1 MPATTDPY
9 TETGNLKNNL
19 NDYPE
24 FKKSRKDF
32 WDGVWQKFRNKVG
45 FGSYYH
51 KRLLQVYRHILP
63 VDSRVIELGCG
74 NGKLL
79 GQLHCKNK
87 VGVDFSFEAIE
98 LSKTNYSEC
107 LFIQADALDFR
118 HDKTYDYIIL
128 SDLINDLWD
137 IQIVF
142 ENIQSLC
149 HSRTRIILNF
159 YSKLWEGPLKLAQT
173 MGLIKPTLEQNWL
186 TRGDVRGL
194 LYLTGFEVI
203 NSWQEILLPVRIP
216 LFNGLINKF
225 LVKISFIRHLAL
237 TNFMIARPV
246 PEKFPLHKTILV
258 SVIVAARN
266 EAGHIKEIIER
277 VPQIG
282 LGTELIFVE
291 GNSTDNTYEVIE
303 NEINNYPEK
312 SIRLFKQPG
321 NGKGDAV
328 RKGFS
333 EAKGDILMIL
343 DADLTVPP
351 EKLPLFF
358 DALVSNK
365 GEFINGVRLVYPMDK
380 QAMRFFNLLGNKFF
394 SLIFSYLLGQRIRDT
409 LCGTKVLWKKDYHKI
424 SANRSYFGDFDPFGD
439 FDLIFGAA
447 KLNLKI
453 QDLPVRY
460 KERFYGTTNI
470 KRWKHGWILLRMV
483 LFAAKKLKYK

>member
-1 MPATTDPY
+1 M
-9 TETGNLKNNL
+9 
-19 NDYPE
+19 
-24 FKKSRKDF
+24 DF
-32 WDGVWQKFRNKVG
+32 WDGIWGKFRNKIG

-51 KRLLQVYRHILP
+51 KRLLQVYQHILLA
-63 VDSRVIELGCG
+63 DSSVIELGCG

-79 GQLHCKNK
+79 GKLHCKKK
-87 VGVDFSFEAIE
+87 VGVDFSYEAIE
-98 LSKTNYSEC
+98 LAKARYPEC
-107 LFIQADALDFR
+107 QFIRADALEFR
-118 HDKTYDYIIL
+118 HDETYDYIIL

-137 IQIVF
+137 IQMVF
-142 ENIQSLC
+142 ENVNPLC
-149 HSRTRIILNF
+149 HSRTRIIINY
-159 YSKLWEGPLKLAQT
+159 YSKLWEGPLKLVQAL
-173 MGLIKPTLEQNWL
+173 GLKKPLLEQNWL
-186 TRGDVRGL
+186 TSGDVRGL
-194 LYLTGFEVI
+194 LYLTEFEVI
-203 NSWQEILLPVRIP
+203 KTWQEILLPVRIP
-216 LFNGLINKF
+216 LLNGFINKF
-225 LVKISFIRHLAL
+225 LVKVALIRHIAL
-237 TNFMIARPV
+237 TNFVISRPA
-246 PEKFPLHKTILV
+246 PKKFPPRKTNLV

-291 GNSTDNTYEVIE
+291 GNSTDNTYDVIV
-303 NEINNYPEK
+303 NEINNHPDK
-312 SIRLFKQPG
+312 NIKLFKQPG
-321 NGKGDAV
+321 TGKGDAV

-333 EAKGDILMIL
+333 EANGDILMIL

-365 GEFINGVRLVYPMDK
+365 GEFINGVRLVYPMEK

-394 SLIFSYLLGQRIRDT
+394 SFIFTYLLGQLVRDT
-409 LCGTKVLWKKDYHKI
+409 LCGTKVLWKADYHKI
-424 SANRSYFGDFDPFGD
+424 SSNRSYFGDFDPFGD

>member
-1 MPATTDPY
+1 MQDTTNHSS
-9 TETGNLKNNL
+9 ETIKFKINL

-24 FKKSRKDF
+24 FKVLRMAF
-32 WDGVWQKFRNKVG
+32 WDGVWSKFGNKAG

-63 VDSRVIELGCG
+63 ADSSVIELGCG

-79 GQLHCKNK
+79 GKLQCKNK
-87 VGVDFSFEAIE
+87 VGVDFSSEAIE
-98 LSKTNYSEC
+98 LAKARYPEC
-107 LFIQADALDFR
+107 LFIHADALDFL

-128 SDLINDLWD
+128 SDLISDLWD

-142 ENIQSLC
+142 ENIKSLC
-149 HSRTRIILNF
+149 HSRTRIIINF
-159 YSKLWEGPLKLAQT
+159 YSKLWEGPLKLVQKL
-173 MGLIKPTLEQNWL
+173 GLKKPTLEQNWL
-186 TRGDVRGL
+186 TSGDVKGL
-194 LYLTGFEVI
+194 LYLTDFEVI
-203 NSWQEILLPVRIP
+203 KTWQEILLPVHI
-216 LFNGLINKF
+216 LLLNGFINKF
-225 LVKISFIRHLAL
+225 LVKISLIRHLAL
-237 TNFMIARPV
+237 TNFMIARPA
-246 PEKFPLHKTILV
+246 PEKFPLRKATLV

-282 LGTELIFVE
+282 PGTELIFVE
-291 GNSTDNTYEVIE
+291 GNSTDNTFEVIE

-312 SIRLFKQPG
+312 NIKLFKQSG
-321 NGKGDAV
+321 KGKGDAV
-328 RKGFS
+328 RKGF
-333 EAKGDILMIL
+333 EKAKGDMLMIL

-394 SLIFSYLLGQRIRDT
+394 SFIFTYLLGQRIRDT
-409 LCGTKVLWKKDYHKI
+409 LCGTKVLWKTDYYKI
-424 SANRSYFGDFDPFGD
+424 ASNRSYFGDFDPFGD